1 MIRKKWFGWGL
12 LILLVLGIIVFW
24 MRGALKTNL
33 VEVEEKTGGELERV
47 VAVEAGKEQELKQ
60 IMGIV
65 DNWDAKSGKLVFM
78 EDRIR
83 HEVLVDPGNMRVM
96 VNSLKEKGR
105 DLVLSS
111 REDLNW
117 RGAFCRGDMVVLRI
131 SLEDEPVFIINNGY
145 RRCGFKG
152 E

>member
-24 MRGALKTNL
+24 MRGVLKTNL

-47 VAVEAGKEQELKQ
+47 VAVEAGTEQELKQ

-78 EDRIR
+78 EDKIR
-83 HEVLVDPGNMRVM
+83 H
-96 VNSLKEKGR
+96 
-105 DLVLSS
+105 
-111 REDLNW
+111 
-117 RGAFCRGDMVVLRI
+117 
-131 SLEDEPVFIINNGY
+131 
-145 RRCGFKG
+145 
-152 E
+152 

>member
-24 MRGALKTNL
+24 MRGALKTSL

-78 EDRIR
+78 EDKIR
-83 HEVLVDPGNMRVM
+83 HEVLVDPESMRVM
-96 VNSLKEKGR
+96 VNSLKEKGK

-111 REDLNW
+111 RKDLNW
-117 RGAFCRGDMVVLRI
+117 IGAFCRGDMVVLRI
-131 SLEDEPVFIINNGY
+131 SLEGEPVFIINNGY

>member
-12 LILLVLGIIVFW
+12 LILLALGIIVFW
-24 MRGALKTNL
+24 MGGVLKTNL
-33 VEVEEKTGGELERV
+33 VEVEKKTGGELERV

-78 EDRIR
+78 EDKIR

-96 VNSLKEKGR
+96 VNSLKVKGR
-105 DLVLSS
+105 DL
-111 REDLNW
+111 
-117 RGAFCRGDMVVLRI
+117 MVT
-131 SLEDEPVFIINNGY
+131 ENNGL
-145 RRCGFKG
+145 RWEKAIRLSLREREFFILFPIHRVC
-152 E
+152 